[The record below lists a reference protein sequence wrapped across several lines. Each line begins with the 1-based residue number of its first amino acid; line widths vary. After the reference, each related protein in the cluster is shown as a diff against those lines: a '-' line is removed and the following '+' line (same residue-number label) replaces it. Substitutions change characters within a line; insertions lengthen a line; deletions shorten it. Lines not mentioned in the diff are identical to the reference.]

1 MADPTTAR
9 PTRVHQGLPEEI
21 VIWEILVRLPPKA
34 LLRCRAVCSA
44 WRRATSIRD
53 FLIAHHGRQPTL
65 PLAFEPNYRGI
76 YCGDIITIDNQ
87 AADAQVQ
94 HVARVRFEDKVRLD
108 LDASCDGLL
117 LFTDTTKACFSICN
131 PTTREHAR
139 LSMLSSFV
147 PLGMYRHLPTGEY
160 RILMYHRTYDPA
172 NVGFYIFAL
181 GSVQLPRKIG
191 WSTVVGIFYG
201 EAILLHGSLHWHVE
215 KHECGSNIIMVFN
228 TIAESS
234 CEMCAPV
241 VPDRANLFEI
251 YGMLGMSNFS
261 DDEVEIIDIW
271 MMQDYLSEVWTLN
284 YRVELPVS
292 YLNVQF
298 GQIVHDWHVVVH
310 SCDGDML
317 VLVRFG
323 EWLLHFDIE
332 GSLVAYFHHVGLR
345 ISQHRLKQTLVP
357 HTFFPT
363 LDGYSVNRQCF

>member
-1 MADPTTAR
+1 
-9 PTRVHQGLPEEI
+9 
-21 VIWEILVRLPPKA
+21 
-34 LLRCRAVCSA
+34 
-44 WRRATSIRD
+44 
-53 FLIAHHGRQPTL
+53 
-65 PLAFEPNYRGI
+65 
-76 YCGDIITIDNQ
+76 
-87 AADAQVQ
+87 
-94 HVARVRFEDKVRLD
+94 
-108 LDASCDGLL
+108 
-117 LFTDTTKACFSICN
+117 
-131 PTTREHAR
+131 
-139 LSMLSSFV
+139 MLSSFV

-234 CEMCAPV
+234 REMCAPV

-284 YRVELPVS
+284 YRVELLVS

-317 VLVRFG
+317 LLVRFG